1 MHSSVARAH
10 ALGPMFR
17 VRNAGNAHRRD
28 ESFHDFHIRARMRG
42 ASTQA
47 GGYDAW

>member
-28 ESFHDFHIRARMRG
+28 ESFHDFHIRARMRNVT
-42 ASTQA
+42 SQA
-47 GGYDAW
+47 GGYNVF